1 MTIKKIIMW
10 ITNKIQAFH
19 ESRLFLSIAEKN
31 LELQIKIWNFF
42 EDFGYARAVAH
53 LSRQGFYKETET
65 LMLDMKE
72 KAIVRSHIKLKR
84 LQKNRS
90 GYNNF
95 FKTSI
100 LSLVLIFAFFS
111 LPSTFNFFSQ
121 TDKDFITPKPRL
133 SANAIEQ
140 LFKDTKNDL
149 KEIRKTKLVNI
160 DNSID
165 RLPKQI
171 RNIENIKERKKLFI
185 QIVLPLIIEEN
196 IKIRLDR
203 KKLFSIL
210 NKSNNSI
217 IEKKWL
223 DNKFK
228 QYGVVNRDL
237 AALKIKMDEIP
248 ASLAIAQAAKETGWG
263 TSRFALEGNALFGQW
278 TWNGEGIK
286 PTLAGNNTKHRIVK
300 FKILQASVRAYQ
312 KNLNTHSSY
321 REFRKA
327 RAIQRDNNGKLNS
340 LKLVKYL
347 DKYAETG
354 KEYTIILKKIIEQ
367 NSLTE
372 FDDVNILTTNS
383 KLRSLI

>member
-1 MTIKKIIMW
+1 MLTRPTNLIFPLGYKVGLVKLIKK
-10 ITNKIQAFH
+10 N
-19 ESRLFLSIAEKN
+19 S
-31 LELQIKIWNFF
+31 
-42 EDFGYARAVAH
+42 
-53 LSRQGFYKETET
+53 
-65 LMLDMKE
+65 
-72 KAIVRSHIKLKR
+72 
-84 LQKNRS
+84 S

-95 FKTSI
+95 FKTFI

-111 LPSTFNFFSQ
+111 LPSTFDFFSQ
-121 TDKDFITPKPRL
+121 TDKDSNTPRL

-140 LFKDTKNDL
+140 LFKNTKNDL
-149 KEIRKTKLVNI
+149 KEVRKTKLVNI

-165 RLPKQI
+165 HLPKKI
-171 RNIENIKERKKLFI
+171 VNIKNVEERKKLFI
-185 QIVLPLIIEEN
+185 QIVLQLIVEEN

-210 NKSNNSI
+210 NKNNNSTM
-217 IEKKWL
+217 EKKWL

-228 QYGVVNRDL
+228 QYGIVNRDL
-237 AALKIKMDEIP
+237 ATLKIKMDEIP
-248 ASLAIAQAAKETGWG
+248 VSLAIAQAAKETGWG
-263 TSRFALEGNALFGQW
+263 TSRFAIEGNALFGQW

-286 PTLAGNNTKHRIVK
+286 PTLAGSNTKHKIMK

-372 FDDVNILTTNS
+372 FDDVNILTTS
-383 KLRSLI
+383 SLI